1 LRLRRPRIDENVKGK
16 FGLRRFPNRTLLL
29 MILAVLAFA
38 RFWCATH
45 TANPKPPPADV
56 QIKP

>member
-1 LRLRRPRIDENVKGK
+1 MRRPRIDEDVQKK
-16 FGLRRFPNRTLLL
+16 LGLRRFPNRTLLL

-45 TANPKPPPADV
+45 TDPNPHPADV
-56 QIKP
+56 QIKR

>member
-1 LRLRRPRIDENVKGK
+1 MRRPRIDEDVKRK
-16 FGLRRFPNRTLLL
+16 FGPRRFPNRTLLL

-45 TANPKPPPADV
+45 TANQKPPPADV